1 MNNNQQNS
9 GLQGGKNAGGLQG
22 GQSKGI
28 NSPKSA
34 ESKQDYKTK
43 HSAQAPVADDVE
55 GDDTVEDCGS
65 CGTKQ

>member
-1 MNNNQQNS
+1 MNNDQQK
-9 GLQGGKNAGGLQG
+9 GLQGGKNLGGLQG
-22 GQSKGI
+22 GQDASMK
-28 NSPKSA
+28 SPKSV
-34 ESKQDYKTK
+34 EGKQDFKTK